1 MILVFSF
8 KGQKR
13 DKIEFANKFDGMTIT
28 AIFATKKKNSQI
40 AQGFFPTSV
49 VSLITSNTKPQ
60 IKQFGECS

>member
-28 AIFATKKKNSQI
+28 ALFAKKKKNSQI
-40 AQGFFPTSV
+40 AQEFFATSI
-49 VSLITSNTKPQ
+49 VSLIT
-60 IKQFGECS
+60 